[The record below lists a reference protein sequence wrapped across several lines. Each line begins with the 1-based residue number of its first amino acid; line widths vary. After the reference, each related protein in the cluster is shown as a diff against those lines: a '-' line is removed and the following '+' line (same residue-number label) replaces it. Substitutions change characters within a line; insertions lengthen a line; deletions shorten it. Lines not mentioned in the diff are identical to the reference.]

1 MAITTK
7 FLEDL
12 GISKEIAT
20 QIFAERGKEMAENT
34 AKQTELENELATAK
48 KNLETLTAEAETL
61 RTANADG
68 NEWKTKFEKLQND
81 IAEEKKQAEA
91 DRVAKEKQTDIENRF
106 NAVMGDKKFSHDAIR
121 ESYLRKFG
129 EALESEEYKGK
140 GDSAIFHALT
150 KDDKNAFKGVEVV
163 KLAGGTPTGN
173 GKYTS
178 REDILK
184 IKDTATRQNEM
195 LHNPQFFPE
204 LNKS

>member
-12 GISKEIAT
+12 GISKEVAA
-20 QIFAERGKEMAENT
+20 QIFAERGKELAEANT
-34 AKQTELENELATAK
+34 AKAEIETELATAK

-61 RTANADG
+61 RTANANGD
-68 NEWKTKFEKLQND
+68 EWKTKFEKLQND

-91 DRVAKEKQTDIENRF
+91 DRVAKEKFAAIENRF
-106 NAVMGDKKFSHDAIR
+106 NTAMGDKKFSHEAIR
-121 ESYLRKFG
+121 ESYLKKFG
-129 EALESEEYKGK
+129 EALDSEEYKGK
-140 GDSAIFHALT
+140 GDNEIFRTLT
-150 KDDKNAFKGVEVV
+150 KDDKTAFKGVEVV

-173 GKYTS
+173 GKYAS

-195 LHNPQFFPE
+195 LRNPQFFPE
-204 LNKS
+204 LSN

>member
-7 FLEDL
+7 FLDDL
-12 GISKEIAT
+12 GISKEVAA
-20 QIFAERGKEMAENT
+20 QIFAERGKEVAEANN
-34 AKQTELENELATAK
+34 AKAEIETELATAK

-91 DRVAKEKQTDIENRF
+91 DRVAKEKFAAIENRF
-106 NAVMGDKKFSHDAIR
+106 NTAMGDKKFNHEAIR
-121 ESYLRKFG
+121 ESYLKKFG
-129 EALESEEYKGK
+129 EALDSEEYKGK
-140 GDSAIFHALT
+140 GDNEIFRALT
-150 KDDKNAFKGVEVV
+150 KDDKTAFKGVEVI

-204 LNKS
+204 LSN

>member
-12 GISKEIAT
+12 GISKEVAA
-20 QIFAERGKEMAENT
+20 QIFAERGKEVAEANT
-34 AKQTELENELATAK
+34 AKAEIETELATAK

-61 RTANADG
+61 RTANANGD
-68 NEWKTKFEKLQND
+68 EWKTKFEKLQND

-91 DRVAKEKQTDIENRF
+91 DRVAKEKLAAIENRF
-106 NAVMGDKKFSHDAIR
+106 NTAMGDKKFNHEAIR
-121 ESYLRKFG
+121 ESYLKKFG
-129 EALESEEYKGK
+129 EALDSEEYKGK
-140 GDSAIFHALT
+140 GDNEIFRTLT
-150 KDDKNAFKGVEVV
+150 KDDKTAFKGVEVV

-173 GKYTS
+173 GKYAS

-204 LNKS
+204 LSN

>member
-20 QIFAERGKEMAENT
+20 QIFAERGKEMAEST

-48 KNLETLTAEAETL
+48 KNLETLTAEAEML

-106 NAVMGDKKFSHDAIR
+106 NAVMGDKTFSHDAIR

-150 KDDKNAFKGVEVV
+150 KDDKTAFKGIEVV

>member
-12 GISKEIAT
+12 GISKEIAA
-20 QIFAERGKEMAENT
+20 QIFAERGKEVAETNT
-34 AKQTELENELATAK
+34 AKADLEQELATAK

-61 RTANADG
+61 RIANADG
-68 NEWKTKFEKLQND
+68 NEWKIKFEKLQND

-91 DRVAKEKQTDIENRF
+91 DRIAKEKQTDIENRF
-106 NAVMGDKKFSHDAIR
+106 NSVLGDKKFSHEAIR

-129 EALESEEYKGK
+129 EAIEDEEYKGK

-150 KDDKNAFKGVEVV
+150 KDDKNAFKGIEVV
-163 KLAGGTPTGN
+163 KLAGGTPTSN

-178 REDILK
+178 REDILN
-184 IKDTATRQNEM
+184 IKDTATRQKEM
-195 LHNPQFFPE
+195 WQNPQFFPE
-204 LNKS
+204 LSK

>member
-1 MAITTK
+1 MAITVK

-12 GISKEIAT
+12 GISKETAT
-20 QIFAERGKEMAENT
+20 QIFAERGKEVAEANSV
-34 AKQTELENELATAK
+34 KTELEKELETVK

-91 DRVAKEKQTDIENRF
+91 DRVTREKQTDIENRF
-106 NAVMGDKKFSHDAIR
+106 IAVMGDKKFGHEAIR
-121 ESYLRKFG
+121 ESYLKKFG

-140 GDSAIFHALT
+140 GDKDIFHALT

-173 GKYTS
+173 GKYAS

-195 LHNPQFFPE
+195 LQNPQFFPE
-204 LNKS
+204 LNN